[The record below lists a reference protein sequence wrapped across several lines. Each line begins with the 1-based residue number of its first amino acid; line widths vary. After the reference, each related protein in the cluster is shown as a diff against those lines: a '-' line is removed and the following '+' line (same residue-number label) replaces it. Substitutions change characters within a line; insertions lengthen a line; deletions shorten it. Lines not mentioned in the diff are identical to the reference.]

1 MRAPSFRSFS
11 LILVAALL
19 SACGGKDD
27 KASAEAAAASSA
39 LPVSLAP
46 AQQQTMAFAPG
57 ATWVCFSDQTSH
69 AVMSGQYMLEQTFHL
84 PADAQYDTA
93 SSPLAIL
100 TRLTGRTLI

>member
-1 MRAPSFRSFS
+1 MLELHDAMKSDTRYQKDAPQVTF
-11 LILVAALL
+11 
-19 SACGGKDD
+19 
-27 KASAEAAAASSA
+27 
-39 LPVSLAP
+39 
-46 AQQQTMAFAPG
+46 AFTPG
-57 ATWVCFSDQTSH
+57 ASWVWFSDQTSH